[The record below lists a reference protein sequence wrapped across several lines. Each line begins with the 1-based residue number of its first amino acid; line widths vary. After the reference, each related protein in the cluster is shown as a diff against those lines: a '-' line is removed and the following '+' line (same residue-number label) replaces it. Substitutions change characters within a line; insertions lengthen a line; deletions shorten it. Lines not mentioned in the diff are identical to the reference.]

1 MTKQEELEISGTQM
15 FDVHE
20 ERLQQLVRR
29 AETPVLG
36 LLGPLLPAEARE
48 AIRQDLRVQ
57 PSVRSFIARL
67 DKFPA
72 LFGVWLAEH
81 VMLGLGQDGHF
92 SLYPHLQ
99 KAIGI
104 EAEIAHSERE
114 GLWWAFR
121 RAMFKLGV
129 QPLSRTGGNHFM
141 ADEYVRQAGV
151 PIAFADDLAHRMLQL
166 ARQVGLPDEDDQE
179 GLLTWQTTLLSK
191 LSTPFS
197 VTARKAVERDG
208 LGYYTRAFVRVHL
221 NGGQA
226 TDADPLELALAKAF
240 SKEGTASLKRAA
252 IPQLLYRD
260 GSLGVLF
267 PPFSAPAGYR
277 LNCGQA
283 TSTVRVDPQGGFRPL
298 PQGLHTELVVQ
309 REDGERVL
317 SVRLWQDAMP
327 NRLLIFNAEGRLRAS
342 AQLNQVEPVELQPGR
357 YIALCRFEPTNT
369 DVWEEIS
376 EKPFLV
382 EVPLSIGP
390 GEVLRLTNGP
400 AYVSITGSNQPS
412 LTLNGQSKG
421 SLDGLEFL
429 YGTLDAVVEVPVEW
443 REEGGSNFEIR
454 VLQGSRRASLP
465 VQVDASGRAR
475 ISLDAALNELQM
487 GGGLWRV
494 VFELARVGEARTIQR
509 QSVLFWSGLEGV
521 SYGLKFALKL
531 PPKNLIA
538 SSCRGV
544 KVTSTLIEPTDDHS
558 RLVQIGFDVGAGR
571 LVHLSWHRPGVFV
584 EVQVSATDGSATT
597 VSRPL
602 GAAETV
608 SLTSAKTVVVSA
620 SEPGTITLGS
630 MRVFVDFSRKTSKSF
645 PASLLASR
653 LEPGART
660 LAYETL
666 AGGTVVPLLV
676 LSRPHVATEVKTER
690 LANVF
695 EVRVVVQGE
704 PTDVAI
710 TGRELSTGK
719 EGRAEHELMAGTWH
733 TNDLARMQVYSAA
746 TGSAHVVH
754 VLIDMESLRPGIWL
768 LGFGAKIGGVWGR
781 LQDADEGRI
790 AVAFGVNALGAEV
803 SGKSFIADAETLE
816 PEEAAL
822 RLTRLNEHFRQCW
835 SPVCWEQ
842 QSWLTPYFGALVS
855 RLKGREADFVT
866 EVVDMAMARAP
877 EDGRAGFVS
886 MQFAPAL
893 LPQAFSQPRDLYKRV
908 HIKPHPL
915 SISLRAMPELK
926 GAITPAFGA
935 LLHPVVAMPFQN
947 VAEMMKGR
955 RPRGFGIERYRN
967 ALGQATPEGLFQ
979 LDDALFLPKDGELLG
994 PLHLAHA
1001 WRDLE
1006 RGLDSSQMMP
1016 NTRKKAAVALARK
1029 LSLQRG
1035 VFDQAAPAGLRGQ
1048 SPLLKMARPGEEL
1061 LDETEQ
1067 LRWEQIDHIGQAC
1080 AWLAWYYR
1088 LESRKPDSFR
1098 SFYGTLTTLRQQ
1110 IEIPSATVTDCIAY
1124 YLQVAPAMFAFYLL
1138 LWELVQTTELDSI
1151 VQHV

>member
-1 MTKQEELEISGTQM
+1 M
-15 FDVHE
+15 FDAHE

-36 LLGPLLPAEARE
+36 LLGPLLPTEARE
-48 AIRQDLRVQ
+48 AIRQDLLVQ
-57 PSVRSFIARL
+57 PSVRSFIERL

-99 KAIGI
+99 KAIGVDTD
-104 EAEIAHSERE
+104 IALSERE

-129 QPLSRTGGNHFM
+129 QPLSRTAGNHFM

-151 PIAFADDLAHRMLQL
+151 PIAFADDLAVRMLQL
-166 ARQVGLPDEDDQE
+166 ARRVGLPDEDDQE
-179 GLLTWQTTLLSK
+179 GLLTWQATLLSK
-191 LSTPFS
+191 LSAPFS

-240 SKEGTASLKRAA
+240 SKEGAATLKRAA

-260 GSLGVLF
+260 GTLGILF
-267 PPFSAPAGYR
+267 PPSSAPAGYR
-277 LNCGQA
+277 LTCGQV

-298 PQGLHTELVVQ
+298 PQGLHSELVVQ
-309 REDGERVL
+309 HEDGERVL

-342 AQLNQVEPVELQPGR
+342 AQLNQADPVELQPGR
-357 YIALCRFEPTNT
+357 YVALCRFEPTNT
-369 DVWEEIS
+369 EEWEEIS
-376 EKPFLV
+376 EKPLLV

-390 GEVLRLTNGP
+390 GEVQRLTNGP
-400 AYVSITGSNQPS
+400 ASVAINGNNQPA
-412 LTLNGQSKG
+412 LTLSGQSKG
-421 SLDGLEFL
+421 SLDGLEFW
-429 YGTLDAVVEVPVEW
+429 YGALEASVEVPAEW
-443 REEGGSNFEIR
+443 LQGGADFEIR
-454 VLQGSRRASLP
+454 VLQGSRRASLL
-465 VQVDASGRAR
+465 VQADENGKANLF
-475 ISLDAALNELQM
+475 LDAVLSELQM

-494 VFELARVGEARTIQR
+494 VLELGRVGEARTIQR
-509 QSVLFWSGLEGV
+509 QSLLYWAGLDGV
-521 SYGLKFALKL
+521 SYGLKFILKL

-538 SSCRGV
+538 SSCHGV
-544 KVTSTLIEPTDDHS
+544 KVTSTVIEPTDDHS
-558 RLVQIGFDVGAGR
+558 RFIHMAFDVGSGR
-571 LVHLSWHRPGVFV
+571 SVHLSWHRPGVFV
-584 EVQVSATDGSATT
+584 EVQVPGSDGSATT
-597 VSRPL
+597 ISRPL

-608 SLTSAKTVVVSA
+608 SLTSDKTVVVSA

-666 AGGTVVPLLV
+666 SGGTVVPLLV
-676 LSRPHVATEVKTER
+676 LSQPHVATEVKTER

-704 PTDVAI
+704 PTDVSI

-719 EGRAEHELMAGTWH
+719 EGRAEHELMAGIWH

-746 TGSAHVVH
+746 TGAAHVVH

-768 LGFGAKIGGVWGR
+768 LGFGARIGGVWGR

-790 AVAFGVNALGAEV
+790 AVAFGVNDFGEEV
-803 SGKSFIADAETLE
+803 SGKSFIAEAETLE

-842 QSWLTPYFGALVS
+842 QSWLTRYFGALVN
-855 RLKGREADFVT
+855 RLRGLETDFVT
-866 EVVDMAMARAP
+866 ELADMAMARAP
-877 EDGRAGFVS
+877 DDGRVGFMS

-893 LPQAFSQPRDLYKRV
+893 LPLVDC
-908 HIKPHPL
+908 
-915 SISLRAMPELK
+915 
-926 GAITPAFGA
+926 
-935 LLHPVVAMPFQN
+935 N
-947 VAEMMKGR
+947 V
-955 RPRGFGIERYRN
+955 
-967 ALGQATPEGLFQ
+967 
-979 LDDALFLPKDGELLG
+979 
-994 PLHLAHA
+994 
-1001 WRDLE
+1001 
-1006 RGLDSSQMMP
+1006 
-1016 NTRKKAAVALARK
+1016 
-1029 LSLQRG
+1029 
-1035 VFDQAAPAGLRGQ
+1035 
-1048 SPLLKMARPGEEL
+1048 
-1061 LDETEQ
+1061 
-1067 LRWEQIDHIGQAC
+1067 
-1080 AWLAWYYR
+1080 
-1088 LESRKPDSFR
+1088 
-1098 SFYGTLTTLRQQ
+1098 
-1110 IEIPSATVTDCIAY
+1110 
-1124 YLQVAPAMFAFYLL
+1124 
-1138 LWELVQTTELDSI
+1138 
-1151 VQHV
+1151 